1 MTRPLTLPEALYIV
15 SQNAHGVAHNYWD
28 VYLPAILLV
37 NEAFPVAGYC
47 DDEDDEPPEM
57 AQRAWN
63 KEQDYLREQLKG

>member
-1 MTRPLTLPEALYIV
+1 MKPLTLPEALYIV

-37 NEAFPVAGYC
+37 NEAFPVVGYA

-63 KEQDYLREQLKG
+63 KEQDLQRLELKG